1 MRSGPSCCCKIPM
14 SAARPSP
21 SYSDRIDRVS
31 EYAISWDSLACT
43 VAVASCKGEP
53 FPSILLIT
61 SLRRDRRDRQRDK
74 HADSSRNVMAE
85 TGPMPSDDLSGELG
99 SSPQSGHLPD
109 TNHIDPFV
117 CLDLPCAKYAAKSIR
132 LMCGSL
138 PIASRLAPAPLVKP
152 HMALTWPHDWT
163 RAA

>member
-1 MRSGPSCCCKIPM
+1 MPG
-14 SAARPSP
+14 
-21 SYSDRIDRVS
+21 
-31 EYAISWDSLACT
+31 
-43 VAVASCKGEP
+43 
-53 FPSILLIT
+53 FPSILFVP
-61 SLRRDRRDRQRDK
+61 SLRRDRRDRKRDK

-85 TGPMPSDDLSGELG
+85 TGPMPSGDLSGELG

-117 CLDLPCAKYAAKSIR
+117 CLDLPCAKYAAKSIL

-152 HMALTWPHDWT
+152 HMALTWPHDLNESPCGQRSALSIDFT
-163 RAA
+163 EAADAVQFQLGLVALVPTMSSPRACSKRKKS

>member
-1 MRSGPSCCCKIPM
+1 M

-53 FPSILLIT
+53 FPSILLVP
-61 SLRRDRRDRQRDK
+61 SLRRDRRDRKRDK

-85 TGPMPSDDLSGELG
+85 TGPMPSGDLSGELG
-99 SSPQSGHLPD
+99 SSLRQIIENPVAVPEP
-109 TNHIDPFV
+109 TPKR
-117 CLDLPCAKYAAKSIR
+117 CR
-132 LMCGSL
+132 RSL
-138 PIASRLAPAPLVKP
+138 SVV
-152 HMALTWPHDWT
+152 T
-163 RAA
+163 